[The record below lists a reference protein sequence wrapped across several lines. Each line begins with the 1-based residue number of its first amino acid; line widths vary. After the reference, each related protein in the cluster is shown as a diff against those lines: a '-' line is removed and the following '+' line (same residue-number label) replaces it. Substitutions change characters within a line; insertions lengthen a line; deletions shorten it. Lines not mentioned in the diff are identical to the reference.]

1 MIQSQS
7 LRYFLYARKSSES
20 EDRQMASIEDQ
31 IKEVTKIADEL
42 GLTIVKVYSES
53 KSAKAPGRSVFNE
66 MLLALEKGKADGILC
81 WKLNRL
87 ARNPVDGGKISWM
100 LQQNIIKHIQCYGR
114 DYKPSD
120 NVLMMQVELGMANQ
134 FIKDLS
140 IDIKRGIRQKAE
152 RGWYPASLLPIGY
165 VHNKGDENKLTEI
178 IPDNKT
184 FPLIKKLWKL
194 ILTGNYSITDIH
206 KKAKSIGIDE
216 TILSSKTSF
225 YNLFRKEFYCGYFYW
240 KDESGIKKRY
250 KGKHKPMISEKEFQR
265 VQKIL
270 DNNSSDTRPKVYDY
284 PYRGFIKCGECGC
297 GITAERKKQAICT
310 KCKTKFSCLHK
321 QECSKCG
328 TLISQMNNPTI
339 TDTTYYR
346 CTKRKGRCS
355 QKFLRKED
363 LEYQI
368 FEVLK
373 NIALPKDFY
382 SLLVYELKEFNN
394 TDSEQT
400 QRISFLK
407 KQITELNNRISKL
420 TLMRADNEI
429 SSEEFQRIKNDSVL
443 KIKEFEKEVGS
454 ILYLSEQ
461 WITIAN
467 DYLSLTQ
474 NVIKIFKNGDNFVKK
489 SILQKIGS
497 NLTILDRKLY
507 FSTLK
512 PMQLIIDGYKL
523 YTQEKRRFEPKNR
536 LVKQSDLGGFDTSN
550 TVWWTFLQEVR
561 TSIVESQ

>member
-31 IKEVTKIADEL
+31 IKEVTKIANEL

-53 KSAKAPGRSVFNE
+53 KSAKAPGRNVFNE
-66 MLLALEKGKADGILC
+66 MLLAIEKGEADGILC

-134 FIKDLS
+134 FVKDLS
-140 IDIKRGIRQKAE
+140 IDIRRGVRRKAE

-178 IPDNKT
+178 ISDNKT

-240 KDESGIKKRY
+240 KDESGIRKRY

-270 DNNSSDTRPKVYDY
+270 DNNSADTRPKVYDY

-373 NIALPKDFY
+373 KIVLPKDFY
-382 SLLVYELKEFNN
+382 SLLVNELKEFNN
-394 TDSEQT
+394 TDSGQT

-429 SSEEFQRIKNDSVL
+429 SSEEFQRIKDDSVL
-443 KIKEFEKEVGS
+443 KIKEFEKELGS

-474 NVIKIFKNGDNFVKK
+474 NVMKTFKNGDNLVKK
-489 SILQKIGS
+489 SMLQKIGS

-507 FSTLK
+507 FSMSK
-512 PMQLIIDGYKL
+512 PILSIIEGYNL
-523 YTQEKRRFEPKNR
+523 HTQEKRRFEPPKSPCKTKR
-536 LVKQSDLGGFDTSN
+536 FGRF
-550 TVWWTFLQEVR
+550 
-561 TSIVESQ
+561 